1 MGTLPLIES
10 NMTIKPE
17 NHAVDEYIAA
27 FPEEVQVVLRE
38 IRATVRKAAPEAE
51 ERISYRMPALFQD
64 GVLVYYAAFKRH
76 IGVYPPVRDDKLAE
90 ATAQY
95 AGPKGNL
102 QFPLSETI
110 PYSLIGRIVKA
121 RLKENRLRKAAKAK

>member
-1 MGTLPLIES
+1 
-10 NMTIKPE
+10 
-17 NHAVDEYIAA
+17 
-27 FPEEVQVVLRE
+27 
-38 IRATVRKAAPEAE
+38 
-51 ERISYRMPALFQD
+51 
-64 GVLVYYAAFKRH
+64 
-76 IGVYPPVRDDKLAE
+76 VYPPVRDDKLAE

-110 PYSLIGRIVKA
+110 PYPLIGRIVKA